1 MLEILEKFKKEKALK
16 EENLIKII
24 SQKEEEL
31 KNLNSKLESE
41 KNKLIENALSQNLEK
56 KEEKK
61 IKEYVR
67 NLESET
73 NSLKLDL
80 AIDID
85 INKKALEQVR
95 NEKLVLTDEILKRL
109 QEIKKEND
117 IEESFEV
124 VAKHV
129 EDMKYECKVI
139 ETKISRLD
147 EMRGGLKNNI
157 GLLDDE
163 LIKEINSLLQDVSLK
178 GISIIADRA
187 KELEFNASKEL
198 FWQRQ
203 SLADTRR
210 PLIDKRGR

>member
-1 MLEILEKFKKEKALK
+1 MLEILENFKKEKALK

-95 NEKLVLTDEILKRL
+95 NEKLVLTDENLKRL

-203 SLADTRR
+203 FLADTRK

>member
-1 MLEILEKFKKEKALK
+1 MLEILEKFKKEKELK
-16 EENLIKII
+16 EKKLIKII
-24 SQKEEEL
+24 EQKEEQL
-31 KNLNSKLESE
+31 KNLNGKLESE
-41 KNKLIENALSQNLEK
+41 KNKLIENALSTNLEGN
-56 KEEKK
+56 EEEN
-61 IKEYVR
+61 IKESVK
-67 NLESET
+67 NLESKT

-80 AIDID
+80 EIDID
-85 INKKALEQVR
+85 INKKALER
-95 NEKLVLTDEILKRL
+95 LKNEKLVLTDEILTRL

-117 IEESFEV
+117 IEESFEI

-147 EMRGGLKNNI
+147 EMRAGLKNNI

-163 LIKEINSLLQDVSLK
+163 LIKEVNGLLQDVSLK
-178 GISIIADRA
+178 GISIISDRV

-203 SLADTRR
+203 FLADTRR